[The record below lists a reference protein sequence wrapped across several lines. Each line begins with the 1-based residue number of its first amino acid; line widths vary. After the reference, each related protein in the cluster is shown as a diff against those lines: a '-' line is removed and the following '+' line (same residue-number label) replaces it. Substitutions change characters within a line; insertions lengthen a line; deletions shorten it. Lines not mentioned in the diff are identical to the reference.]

1 MVASDP
7 MRSSFLDTV
16 WIIMSPHPVAVG
28 KFVVIQGNELDNVVT
43 EDNASPS
50 IKARGV
56 SVMVQVLEDN
66 LDFVVV

>member
-1 MVASDP
+1 
-7 MRSSFLDTV
+7 
-16 WIIMSPHPVAVG
+16 MSPHPVAVG
-28 KFVVIQGNELDNVVT
+28 KFIVIQGNELDNVVT